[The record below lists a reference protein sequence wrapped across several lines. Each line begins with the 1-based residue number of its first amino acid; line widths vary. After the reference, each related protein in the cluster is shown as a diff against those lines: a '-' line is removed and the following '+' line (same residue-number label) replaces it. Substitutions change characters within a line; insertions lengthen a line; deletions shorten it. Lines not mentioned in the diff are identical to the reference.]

1 MWHEA
6 LEEASRM
13 YFGEHNIDGMLAVLE
28 PLHAMLE
35 RGAETIKENTFIQ
48 VVPSPNFP
56 PVPITV
62 YRNTNIFL
70 LLMFGLLFM
79 KMHFVLISWSVLY
92 SKSFGAFTPFNY
104 QLDIEHQI
112 QFVLL
117 SV

>member
-1 MWHEA
+1 
-6 LEEASRM
+6 M

-35 RGAETIKENTFIQ
+35 RGAETIKESTFIQ

-56 PVPITV
+56 PVTITV
-62 YRNTNIFL
+62 YCNTNIFL

-79 KMHFVLISWSVLY
+79 KMHFVLISWSVLN
-92 SKSFGAFTPFNY
+92 SRSFGAFTRLNY
-104 QLDIEHQI
+104 QLDIELQI

>member
-48 VVPSPNFP
+48 VASSP
-56 PVPITV
+56 
-62 YRNTNIFL
+62 
-70 LLMFGLLFM
+70 
-79 KMHFVLISWSVLY
+79 KLY
-92 SKSFGAFTPFNY
+92 SSP
-104 QLDIEHQI
+104 HQSI
-112 QFVLL
+112 
-117 SV
+117 S